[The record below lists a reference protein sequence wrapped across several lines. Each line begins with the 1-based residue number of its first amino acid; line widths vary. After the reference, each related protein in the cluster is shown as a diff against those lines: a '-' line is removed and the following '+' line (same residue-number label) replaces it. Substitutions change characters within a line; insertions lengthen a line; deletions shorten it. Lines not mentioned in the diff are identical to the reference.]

1 MQFKFQ
7 NVANSKL
14 VKIATSVL
22 TLNLL
27 MQKYSKSKVKEWLA
41 LAQWSSQ
48 VTSTKQL
55 LKELTHK
62 FLLRTYQ
69 SMTLTSGRQFLPKK
83 VSSAVKNLI

>member
-41 LAQWSSQ
+41 LAQWSS
-48 VTSTKQL
+48 
-55 LKELTHK
+55 
-62 FLLRTYQ
+62 
-69 SMTLTSGRQFLPKK
+69 
-83 VSSAVKNLI
+83 